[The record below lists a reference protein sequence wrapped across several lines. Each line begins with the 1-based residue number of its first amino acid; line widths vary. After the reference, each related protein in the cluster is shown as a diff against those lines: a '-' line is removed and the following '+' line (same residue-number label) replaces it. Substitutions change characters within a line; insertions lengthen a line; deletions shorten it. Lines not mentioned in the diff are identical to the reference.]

1 MKHTKIIEKQLF
13 ENRNSSDIFDREI
26 IAGVL
31 RILNRKVVY
40 QQIWDDQ
47 KGEVEQITIPF
58 FYNFGG
64 NNPNSEKFIQDNYL
78 FFGEEEC
85 NEIGLK
91 KIDGNFDVYPRG
103 EITLSSSSISASNIT
118 NRFVLGRFQ
127 KREDDEIRSYVSN
140 LYSIPLDYQFNVE
153 VRCMTMTEMFKIEQA
168 FREYFYKNKTF
179 HFNYKGLIVPARIG
193 FPETDSRNSS
203 EQYTMGSTDQ
213 KQYLT
218 TSFTIGVESYQP
230 VFDPTTEIPAESQIQ
245 GFGLGVGTEGKQARE
260 GERWIKPISDLSDS
274 ILLSGTSVMIDWTY
288 SFQYSDLLN
297 VSISYIDQKTND
309 EVIVEKQIKNSNFYV
324 WDIPEDLGT
333 MQHIDIIVQ
342 NTEDARIIEQPEIKI
357 APNIKTKVVS
367 QDNVKVLKKGLI
379 ISEKSQIDATL
390 SYLNNKNKIED
401 VPIKINLKNGMVDE
415 EKPLEFKSF
424 VYKNALNPL
433 KIDLKVSDSYHSET
447 NFIMNNIT
455 IL

>member
-1 MKHTKIIEKQLF
+1 MKHTKIVEKQLY

-31 RILNRKVVY
+31 RILNKKVVY
-40 QQIWDDQ
+40 QQIWDEQ
-47 KGEVEQITIPF
+47 KNEVEQITVPF

-85 NEIGLK
+85 SEIGLK

-103 EITLSSSSISASNIT
+103 EITLSSSSIASSNIT

-127 KREDDEIRSYVSN
+127 KREGDEIKSYVSN
-140 LYSIPLDYQFNVE
+140 LYSIPLDYQFSVE
-153 VRCMTMTEMFKIEQA
+153 VRCATMTEMFKIEQA

-179 HFNYKGLIVPARIG
+179 HFNYKGLIISARIG
-193 FPETDSRNSS
+193 FPESDTRTSA

-213 KQYLT
+213 KQYISET
-218 TSFTIGVESYQP
+218 FTLAVESYQP
-230 VFDPTTEIPAESQIQ
+230 VFDPTTEIPAENTIQ
-245 GFGLGVGTEGKQARE
+245 GFGLGVGIEGKKASE
-260 GERWIKPISDLSDS
+260 GERMIKPINDLSDS

-288 SFQYSDLLN
+288 SFQYADLLN
-297 VSISYIDQKTND
+297 VSISYIDEKTSK
-309 EVIVEKQIKNSNFYV
+309 EEIIEKQIKNSNFYV
-324 WDIPEDLGT
+324 WDIPEELGT
-333 MQHIDIIVQ
+333 MQHIDIIIA
-342 NTEDARIIEQPEIKI
+342 NDSETRIIEAPEIKI

-367 QDNVKVLKKGLI
+367 QDNVKVLKKGLF
-379 ISEKSQIDATL
+379 ISSKNQIDATL
-390 SYLNNKNKIED
+390 SYLNSRNKIED

-415 EKPLEFKSF
+415 ESPLEFKSF
-424 VYKNALNPL
+424 VYKNTLNPL
-433 KIDLKVSDSYHSET
+433 KISLKVADSYHPET